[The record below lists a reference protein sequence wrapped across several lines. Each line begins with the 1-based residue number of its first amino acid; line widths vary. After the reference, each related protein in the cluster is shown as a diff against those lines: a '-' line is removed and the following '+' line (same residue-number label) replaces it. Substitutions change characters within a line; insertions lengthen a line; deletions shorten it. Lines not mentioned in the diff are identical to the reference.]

1 MPRGLFGVPASTT
14 GSAFALSDFSEPVDC
29 PDNIKAG
36 EVSIQLEQVIN
47 SQGRVTP
54 AQILKRTGG
63 APEDLRDC
71 LHPIRP
77 RERVQIWRPQL
88 VL

>member
-54 AQILKRTGG
+54 AQILK
-63 APEDLRDC
+63 
-71 LHPIRP
+71 
-77 RERVQIWRPQL
+77 
-88 VL
+88 

>member
-36 EVSIQLEQVIN
+36 EVSIQLKQVIDCER
-47 SQGRVTP
+47 RVAP
-54 AQILKRTGG
+54 PQILKRTRG

-71 LHPIRP
+71 LHPIGP
-77 RERVQIWRPQL
+77 GERVQIWRPKL